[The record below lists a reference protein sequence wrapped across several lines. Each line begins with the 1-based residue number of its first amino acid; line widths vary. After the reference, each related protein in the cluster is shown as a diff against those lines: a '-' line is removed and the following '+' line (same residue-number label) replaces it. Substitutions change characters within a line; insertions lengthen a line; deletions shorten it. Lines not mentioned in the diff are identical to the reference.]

1 MPSNLH
7 YLSKN
12 ILVTVVTV
20 VTMPMPQGFLLS
32 PVSGDNR
39 SKSGDVPG
47 IFLRRRLAVL
57 PNSLTAGG
65 SSLESVT
72 ADRPQAPRH
81 AVHFELATTADF
93 EVKG

>member
-1 MPSNLH
+1 M
-7 YLSKN
+7 
-12 ILVTVVTV
+12 TVVTV
-20 VTMPMPQGFLLS
+20 VTMPVPQGFLVS

-47 IFLRRRLAVL
+47 IFLYGGLAVL
-57 PNSLTAGG
+57 PDSLAASG
-65 SSLESVT
+65 SSLKPVT

-81 AVHFELATTADF
+81 AVHFELAATPDL